1 MPRRAGSPRAALSG
15 GASCLALAASP
26 TLLDFDL
33 SRIDS
38 CSLFRYQSTITE
50 IPLCC
55 AQGPTEVAD
64 RIKKKRWVMVSK
76 SFLFT
81 SLLLLA
87 ACGGG
92 GGGSVTP
99 APNPSS
105 PAAPSVPVVDNND
118 QPSGD
123 YLANPSY
130 SSVVTYDSRD
140 PDESISYGEEALQY
154 GDLWLPSQANGEV
167 PLLIF
172 AHGGCWSNQYRLDH
186 TRAFASAVADNY
198 GVAVWSLE
206 YRSTGDS
213 GGGWPGSYRD
223 VVAALGKLSSLRV
236 YGIDTSRVALAGHS
250 AGGHLAL
257 LAASQPEA
265 SQLQAVIGLA
275 AIVDF
280 VAYAAGDSG
289 CQRAARE
296 FMGVSI
302 EQDAD
307 AYNAANPIGRTLLP
321 RVVLLH
327 GGRDSIVSIDNPR
340 SAGFDVVE
348 IAEAGH
354 FDWLHPETRGFAR
367 LMDELDSLFGR

>member
-1 MPRRAGSPRAALSG
+1 
-15 GASCLALAASP
+15 
-26 TLLDFDL
+26 
-33 SRIDS
+33 
-38 CSLFRYQSTITE
+38 
-50 IPLCC
+50 
-55 AQGPTEVAD
+55 
-64 RIKKKRWVMVSK
+64 MVSK

-92 GGGSVTP
+92 GGSSSPVPTP
-99 APNPSS
+99 APQPVQPSTPSTPSTDNSNPSG
-105 PAAPSVPVVDNND
+105 
-118 QPSGD
+118 GD
-123 YLANPSY
+123 YLSNPSY
-130 SSVVTYDSRD
+130 SSVVTYDNRD
-140 PDESISYGEEALQY
+140 PDESIAYGQSALQY
-154 GDLWLPSQANGEV
+154 GDLWLPSQATGDV

-206 YRSTGDS
+206 YRSTGDI

-223 VVAALGKLSSLRV
+223 VVSALGKLSSLRV

-302 EQDAD
+302 EQDPD

-327 GGRDSIVSIDNPR
+327 GGRDSIVSIENPR
-340 SAGFDVVE
+340 SAGFEVVE

>member
-1 MPRRAGSPRAALSG
+1 MANK
-15 GASCLALAASP
+15 
-26 TLLDFDL
+26 F
-33 SRIDS
+33 
-38 CSLFRYQSTITE
+38 
-50 IPLCC
+50 
-55 AQGPTEVAD
+55 
-64 RIKKKRWVMVSK
+64 
-76 SFLFT
+76 FLFA
-81 SLLLLA
+81 SILMLA

-105 PAAPSVPVVDNND
+105 PTAPSVPVVDNSD
-118 QPSGD
+118 QLSGD

-130 SSVVTYDSRD
+130 SSVVTYDNRD
-140 PDESISYGEEALQY
+140 PDESIPYGDSELQY
-154 GDLWLPSQANGEV
+154 GDLWLPSQAKGEV

-186 TRAFASAVADNY
+186 TRSFASAVADNF

-206 YRSTGDS
+206 YRATGDS
-213 GGGWPGSYRD
+213 GGGWPGSYQD

-236 YGIDTSRVALAGHS
+236 YGIDTSRVVLAGHS

-280 VAYAAGDSG
+280 VVYAEGDSG

-296 FMGVSI
+296 FIGVSI
-302 EQDAD
+302 GQDPD
-307 AYNAANPIGRTLLP
+307 AYNAANPVGRTLLP
-321 RVVLLH
+321 KVVLLH
-327 GGRDSIVSIDNPR
+327 GGLDSIVSIQNPR
-340 SAGFDVVE
+340 SAGFNVVE

-354 FDWLHPETRGFAR
+354 FDWLHPETRGFAS
-367 LMDELDSLFGR
+367 LMDELDSIFDR